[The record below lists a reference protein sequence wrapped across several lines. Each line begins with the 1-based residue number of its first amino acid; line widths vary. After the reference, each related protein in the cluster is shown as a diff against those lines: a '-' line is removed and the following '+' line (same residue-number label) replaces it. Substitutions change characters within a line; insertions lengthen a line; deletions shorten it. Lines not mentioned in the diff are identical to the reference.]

1 MCEVQA
7 RRTDS
12 LSLSLSGGL
21 VCNTFVVVRGRREAF
36 LMSDHE
42 CIVHCSPEAPGEV
55 ITHTAA
61 NQLRKL
67 NFALLNAYY
76 ARNTV
81 PTASPT
87 DQGRPNFQLSPR
99 QPQPAAGS
107 NKVQCS
113 SNKQPHLRARI
124 RGGEL
129 LCRGGYGRCLV
140 PPRAPQYDTVGF
152 NLFVT
157 SSSTPHS
164 DLTPLPHTTYNS
176 DSANTET

>member
-1 MCEVQA
+1 MFP
-7 RRTDS
+7 
-12 LSLSLSGGL
+12 GG
-21 VCNTFVVVRGRREAF
+21 
-36 LMSDHE
+36 
-42 CIVHCSPEAPGEV
+42 PGGGDN
-55 ITHTAA
+55 AYSC

-176 DSANTET
+176 VRIRLTPKPKHFTFPTPLILLKTPPPPSEIKG